1 MSSGN
6 AMNCETIR
14 GSASAVI
21 VCVITLLIEGCD
33 GPKSSL
39 LHSCIFPVAKYL
51 NVVITLISGAMA
63 FLRCVGDVSFSLIRS
78 LTNTIPAR
86 SNL

>member
-1 MSSGN
+1 MGMSSGN

-14 GSASAVI
+14 GSESAVI

-39 LHSCIFPVAKYL
+39 LHRLYL
-51 NVVITLISGAMA
+51 VVIFGKNGWGHFPPLYPIFYREG
-63 FLRCVGDVSFSLIRS
+63 
-78 LTNTIPAR
+78 TI
-86 SNL
+86 